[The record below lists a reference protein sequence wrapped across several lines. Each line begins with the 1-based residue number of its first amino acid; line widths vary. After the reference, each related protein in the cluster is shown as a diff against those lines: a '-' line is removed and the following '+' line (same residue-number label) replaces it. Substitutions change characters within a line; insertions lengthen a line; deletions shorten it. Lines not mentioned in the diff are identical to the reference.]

1 MKNNKTTAHQNLPNA
16 AKLVFRR
23 KFIALNAYIKNHES
37 MKKNQRNRAQLK
49 MLKNKQITQES
60 RKRKIIMMRVKIYK
74 LQTKTKYRI
83 GKSNL

>member
-37 MKKNQRNRAQLK
+37 MKK
-49 MLKNKQITQES
+49 
-60 RKRKIIMMRVKIYK
+60 
-74 LQTKTKYRI
+74 
-83 GKSNL
+83 KSKK